1 MKVFV
6 DACQMRKGFLIG
18 YTDRFMI
25 NKEIIY
31 LPNCTKSHLAEEE
44 AIKLASKAKNV
55 ETIWSD
61 SQAAVDKL
69 SAVYPQILIE
79 KIPREN
85 NVANQVL
92 AIYKEQ
98 YQSKYHD
105 NASSKQRS
113 KKRNKTDQ
121 SK

>member
-6 DACQMRKGFLIG
+6 DACKMRKGFLIC
-18 YTDRFMI
+18 YTDMHMR
-25 NKEIIY
+25 NKEIVY

-44 AIKLASKAKNV
+44 AVVLASKAENV

-69 SAVYPQILIE
+69 SAAYPNILVE
-79 KIPREN
+79 KIPRSAN
-85 NVANQVL
+85 IANQVL

-98 YQSKYHD
+98 CQRKYHD
-105 NASSKQRS
+105 NRNAKNTS
-113 KKRNKTDQ
+113 KKSSANKP
-121 SK
+121 K

>member
-1 MKVFV
+1 MEVFV
-6 DACQMRKGFLIG
+6 DACQMRRGFLIC
-18 YTDRFMI
+18 YTNRFMT

-85 NVANQVL
+85 NIANQVL

-98 YQSKYHD
+98 YQSKYHE
-105 NASSKQRS
+105 RTT
-113 KKRNKTDQ
+113 KRRTNQ
-121 SK
+121 HR